1 VAKNI
6 VAAGLARRCEV
17 QVAYAIGVARPVSI
31 MVDTFGTA
39 RVDERRIMAAVES
52 VFDLTPRG
60 IDKALDL
67 RKPIYG
73 DTAAYGHFGRASER
87 VVRHGKKV
95 TLFTWERTDKVAALK
110 RAIGR

>member
-1 VAKNI
+1 
-6 VAAGLARRCEV
+6 V
-17 QVAYAIGVARPVSI
+17 QIAYAIGVARPVSI

-39 RVDERRIMAAVES
+39 TVDERRIMQAVES

-60 IDKALDL
+60 IDQSLDL

-73 DTAAYGHFGRASER
+73 DTAAYGHFGRPSQR
-87 VVRHGKKV
+87 VVRYGKRV